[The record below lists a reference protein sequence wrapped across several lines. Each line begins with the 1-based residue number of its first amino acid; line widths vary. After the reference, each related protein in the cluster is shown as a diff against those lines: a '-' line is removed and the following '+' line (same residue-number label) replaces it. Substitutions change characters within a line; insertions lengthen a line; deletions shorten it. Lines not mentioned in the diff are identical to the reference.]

1 MRKIRIKVLK
11 QSWFIFRFILFIGV
25 LTGAFFLIRYHNT
38 EKDNTKSVDVFF
50 LSTAND
56 ANATLIKQGGNT
68 VLIDTGEEEDHKA
81 LLNLL
86 QENGV
91 TKIDYLI
98 LTHPDKDHIGGVST
112 IVDNFEVSH
121 VIMPYYGKDHAKLAK
136 ITQELIATDS
146 SITYP
151 SRPRN
156 FSLGAL
162 KLTIYPPLERHY
174 KKDNNYSL
182 ATLIT
187 HQQINMLF
195 VGDSESKR
203 LQELMQVNWPTIDLY
218 LVAHHGRANLSS
230 KSFIEQIKPHIT
242 ITTAKKND
250 SEVQEALENVSSI
263 SYFTNK
269 QTLHFESDGKEI
281 KRR

>member
-1 MRKIRIKVLK
+1 MRTEVLK
-11 QSWFIFRFILFIGV
+11 QSWFVFRFIFFIGILV
-25 LTGAFFLIRYHNT
+25 GAFFLVHYHNT
-38 EKDNTKSVDVFF
+38 EKDNTKFVDVFF

-56 ANATLIKQGGNT
+56 ANATLIKQGENT
-68 VLIDTGEEEDHKA
+68 VLIDTGEERDHKA

-86 QENGV
+86 KENDV
-91 TKIDYLI
+91 IKIDYLI
-98 LTHPDKDHIGGVST
+98 LTHPDNDHIGGVST
-112 IVDNFEVSH
+112 IVEHFEVSH
-121 VIMPYYGKDHAKLAK
+121 VVMPYYGKNHTNLVNV
-136 ITQELIATDS
+136 TEELIATGS

-162 KLTIYPPLERHY
+162 KLIIYPPLERHY

-230 KSFIEQIKPHIT
+230 KSFIEQIKPKIAV
-242 ITTAKKND
+242 TTAKQND
-250 SEVQEALENVSSI
+250 SEVQETLENISSV
-263 SYFTNK
+263 SYFTDK
-269 QTLHFESDGKEI
+269 ETVHFESNGKAI